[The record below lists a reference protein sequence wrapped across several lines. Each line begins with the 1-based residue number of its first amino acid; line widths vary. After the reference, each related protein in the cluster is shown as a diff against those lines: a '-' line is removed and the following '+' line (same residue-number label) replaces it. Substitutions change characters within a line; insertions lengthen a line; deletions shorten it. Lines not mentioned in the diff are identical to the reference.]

1 MYEQRFQVS
10 VENKEFYSGA
20 VAEKKAQ
27 PNTLRELAPRYS
39 ELGAGGR
46 LQERGGQRVHRVAAR
61 GQPHSPETVDCALA
75 DYTEARRKRGRGLAA
90 RCMAACMRGGT
101 RSFMS
106 LNSAE
111 ILGDGVWA
119 RSSVSMEGH
128 RCLPMFVALILKHL
142 SSFENTTQ
150 IR

>member
-10 VENKEFYSGA
+10 VENKDFYSGA

-27 PNTLRELAPRYS
+27 PNTLRRGTQS
-39 ELGAGGR
+39 LGRAAACR
-46 LQERGGQRVHRVAAR
+46 REGGQRVHRVAAR